1 MPMNSWLRF
10 ALLAACSVGVFR
22 TAPARAH
29 DAVEDARQLVV
40 VTTDDWNSVS
50 GTLQR
55 FERGAPHAKWK
66 AVGQPFAIVVG
77 KTGLAWGDGLVGN
90 ERLGADGSDPV
101 KREGD
106 GKAPAGVFSLG
117 TAFGYEPQLLA
128 GSRMPYLRLMPSVEC
143 VDDARSQYY
152 NRLVDRQRIQ
162 QPDWSSSEHMLR
174 DDELY
179 HWGVYVE
186 YNTHPVRPGGGSCIF
201 LHIWRGPGQGTE
213 GCTAMPRPDVEQL
226 IAWFD
231 PAKSPLLVQMPRA
244 QYERAR
250 KRLETGEL
258 PPTH

>member
-1 MPMNSWLRF
+1 MPMSSWLRF
-10 ALLAACSVGVFR
+10 ALLAVCATGLFR
-22 TAPARAH
+22 TPPAQAR
-29 DAVEDARQLVV
+29 DALEGARQMVV
-40 VTTDDWNSVS
+40 VTTGDWNSVS

-55 FERGAPHAKWK
+55 FERGSPHAQWQ

-90 ERLGADGSDPV
+90 ERLGADAGDPL

-128 GSRMPYLRLMPSVEC
+128 GSRMPYLRLTPSVEC
-143 VDDARSQYY
+143 VDDAKSQYY
-152 NRLVDRQRIQ
+152 NRIVDRQRIQ
-162 QPDWSSSEHMLR
+162 RPDWSSSEHMLR

-186 YNTHPVRPGGGSCIF
+186 HNTHPVRPGGGSCIF
-201 LHIWRGPGQGTE
+201 LHIWRGPGQGTV
-213 GCTAMPRPDVEQL
+213 GCTAMPRRDVEQL

-244 QYERAR
+244 RYERAR
-250 KRLETGEL
+250 QRLETGEL
-258 PPTH
+258 PAIH